1 MEIKATITQ
10 VEGLQLVGTAR
21 KTSIVLDT
29 TPKVHGKDAG
39 MTPKPLTVV
48 SILTELLHRIWKEC
62 GNAFKVYTDY
72 TLATEHPK
80 RFVKIHY
87 YFIAS
92 EECKES
98 ITKHV
103 DRNLSP
109 ILKSLKEDIEIS
121 YEFTETLPEIEEEK
135 IFSIQTCDGYSIHFL
150 RNNVITG
157 DVDGKWGMTPYEIFL
172 LSLGGCTGM
181 DSISILIKMKQ
192 DLKRYR
198 MEILGEVDDNTG
210 VFTKLHVKYI
220 AEGNVDEAKL
230 KKSIDLSRERYCGVQ
245 ASIRENIPV
254 TYEYEVR

>member
-21 KTSIVLDT
+21 RKSVVLDT
-29 TPKVHGKDAG
+29 TPKVNGKDAG

-48 SILTELLHRIWKEC
+48 SILTEMLYRIWKDC
-62 GNAFKVYTDY
+62 GKAFKVYTDY
-72 TLATEHPK
+72 TLASEHPK
-80 RFVKIHY
+80 RFMKIYY
-87 YFIAS
+87 YFVAP
-92 EECKES
+92 EECKDA
-98 ITKHV
+98 IAKHV

-109 ILKSLKEDIEIS
+109 ILSSLKEDIEIG
-121 YEFTETLPEIEEEK
+121 YEITDTLPEIEDEK
-135 IFSIQTCDGYSIHFL
+135 ILSIQTCDGYSIHFL
-150 RNNVITG
+150 RDNVITG

-192 DLKRYR
+192 DLRRYR
-198 MEILGEVDDNTG
+198 MEVSGEVDDSTG

-220 AEGNVDEAKL
+220 AEGNVDEAKF

-245 ASIRENIPV
+245 ASIKKDIPV